1 MERLRSTIRH
11 CRTTVGQN
19 TQLLLEVTDF
29 EFTSGRCLV
38 SDENSAF
45 YIPVRQNIPYDSD
58 ANVCLSYDRVL
69 RPELLWA
76 ISEENSKRCI
86 SVWTNAIHANSFR
99 LLFPRVHKTLQ
110 TWIVLPPL
118 CPLHLSCFPPVFP
131 FLVSWTDTLSDFWD
145 SGSLFGSCLDLPSL
159 MWWQVCYTR

>member
-69 RPELLWA
+69 QSCSGLFQRRTVSAVSVCGQMLSMRILSVFYFLVCIRLCRHELSSLPCA
-76 ISEENSKRCI
+76 PS
-86 SVWTNAIHANSFR
+86 T
-99 LLFPRVHKTLQ
+99 FPAF
-110 TWIVLPPL
+110 PL
-118 CPLHLSCFPPVFP
+118 CSLS
-131 FLVSWTDTLSDFWD
+131 LSAEQIPCQI
-145 SGSLFGSCLDLPSL
+145 SGIAAVYLGAVLICRP
-159 MWWQVCYTR
+159 